1 MDSSTIDRLRALNNQ
16 FYADNA
22 QSFSASRNSPWPG
35 WKRVLAHIGKRP
47 ALDVL
52 DIACGN
58 LRFERYLADELDEA
72 GASFTCVDSC
82 PELVQAGLACEY
94 VNADVV
100 QMLDDSLPFAEVLVQ
115 KRFDLAVS
123 FGFMHHVPGARLR
136 ERLLDEMAET
146 VKPGGLMAVSL
157 WRFATLEKLAK
168 KAEQSTL
175 EACQELGLEL
185 DEGDYLLG
193 WNDKPNVYR
202 YCHSFSDE
210 EIEGLE
216 NHIAS
221 RAECIDR
228 YEADGRN
235 NALNGY
241 LVFRKR

>member
-1 MDSSTIDRLRALNNQ
+1 MDSSTIDRLRALNNE

-35 WKRVLAHIGKRP
+35 WKRIAAHIGERP

-58 LRFERYLADELDEA
+58 LRFERYIADELGEDV
-72 GASFTCVDSC
+72 ASFTCVDSC
-82 PELVQAGLACEY
+82 PELVRAGLECEY
-94 VNADVV
+94 INADVV
-100 QMLDDSLPFAEVLVQ
+100 QMLDGSLPFAKVLGGS
-115 KRFDLAVS
+115 RFDLAVS
-123 FGFMHHVPGARLR
+123 FGFFHHVPGARLR
-136 ERLLDEMAET
+136 EKLLDEMAEV

-157 WRFATLEKLAK
+157 WRFATFEKLAK
-168 KAEQSTL
+168 KAEQTTL
-175 EACQELGLEL
+175 EACEELGLEL
-185 DEGDYLLG
+185 DDGDYLLG
-193 WNDKPNVYR
+193 WNDKPAVYR

-210 EIEGLE
+210 EIDCLE
-216 NHIAS
+216 NHMAS